1 MTFCEEVDFAI
12 VRDYDKHQYMY
23 LIGPFFAIF
32 QSTGTIK
39 PNKILLIF
47 STISN
52 LTWERERL
60 IKSKNVLT

>member
-39 PNKILLIF
+39 PNFSHIF
-47 STISN
+47 FPC
-52 LTWERERL
+52 LTL
-60 IKSKNVLT
+60 YTKH